1 MNRWMDGC
9 VVVVVIIVVVVVM
22 KKRNA
27 MVKLY
32 LARVDVWLCYIY
44 LASHYSQYL
53 SFWVFVIYKK

>member
-9 VVVVVIIVVVVVM
+9 VVVVVIVVVVVM

-32 LARVDVWLCYIY
+32 LARVDVWLCYIFTWPAFI
-44 LASHYSQYL
+44 LNICHSGDL
-53 SFWVFVIYKK
+53 

>member
-1 MNRWMDGC
+1 MDGC
-9 VVVVVIIVVVVVM
+9 VVVVVIVVVVVM

-53 SFWVFVIYKK
+53 SFWVFVIHKK

>member
-9 VVVVVIIVVVVVM
+9 VVVVVVIVVVVVM

-27 MVKLY
+27 MMVKLY

-44 LASHYSQYL
+44 LASHCYSQ
-53 SFWVFVIYKK
+53 